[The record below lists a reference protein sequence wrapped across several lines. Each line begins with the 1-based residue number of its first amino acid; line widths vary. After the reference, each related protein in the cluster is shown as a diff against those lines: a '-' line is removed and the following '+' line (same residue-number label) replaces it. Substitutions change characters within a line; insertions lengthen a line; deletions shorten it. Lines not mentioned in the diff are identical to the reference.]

1 MTTNDKD
8 LDGDGVVEES
18 ELKVY
23 LSKMRVQR
31 RMAIASFAFIPLYTI
46 GIVSLLATGILT
58 AEGVSSLTGLS
69 GLFITG
75 MFGVVATYFGVEYF
89 LTKK

>member
-1 MTTNDKD
+1 MTTDNKD

-23 LSKMRVQR
+23 LRKMRVQR
-31 RMAIASFAFIPLYTI
+31 RMAIASFVFIPLYTI
-46 GIVSLLATGILT
+46 GVVVLLATGILSDT
-58 AEGVSSLTGLS
+58 DVSSLTGLS